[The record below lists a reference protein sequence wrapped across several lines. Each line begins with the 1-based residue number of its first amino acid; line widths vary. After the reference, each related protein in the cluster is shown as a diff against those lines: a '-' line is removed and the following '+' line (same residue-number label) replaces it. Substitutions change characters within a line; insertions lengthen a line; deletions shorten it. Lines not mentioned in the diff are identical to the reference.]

1 MKRNLKRPRWLGA
14 VCLLVFASGL
24 VLLLPPAREAVR
36 LAVAKPPVHLTVP
49 VRGVPAAAL
58 HDEWRASPGTILGGW
73 REILAG
79 GRRHH
84 SVDIR
89 AEIGTPVVAPTHGVV
104 LSVGS
109 WIVRL
114 LGPGGQVHTFAH
126 IHPCRS
132 LHVGLVVE
140 PGDVLGDLSDTRTP
154 RGVSTFLRYGVY
166 APPGTPIDPVP
177 LLLAPDRPVSAP
189 P

>member
-1 MKRNLKRPRWLGA
+1 MKRNLKKRSWWLGA

-24 VLLLPPAREAVR
+24 ILLLPPAREAVR
-36 LAVAKPPVHLTVP
+36 LTFARPPVHLTVP

-58 HDEWRASPGTILGGW
+58 RDEWRDSPGTILGGW

-126 IHPCRS
+126 IHPRSS

-154 RGVSTFLRYGVY
+154 RGVPTFLRYGVY
-166 APPGTPIDPVP
+166 APPGVPIDPVP
-177 LLLAPDRPVSAP
+177 LLLDSHSK
-189 P
+189 

>member
-1 MKRNLKRPRWLGA
+1 MKRNLKKRSWWLGA
-14 VCLLVFASGL
+14 ICLLVVVSGL
-24 VLLLPPAREAVR
+24 VMLLPPAREAVR
-36 LAVAKPPVHLTVP
+36 LTVVRPPAHLAVP

-58 HDEWRASPGTILGGW
+58 RDEWRGSPGTILGGW

-104 LSVGS
+104 LSVGA

-126 IHPCRS
+126 IHPRSS
-132 LHVGLVVE
+132 LHVGLIVE
-140 PGDVLGDLSDTRTP
+140 PGDVLGHLSDTRTP
-154 RGVSTFLRYGVY
+154 RGVPPFLRYGVY
-166 APPGTPIDPVP
+166 TPPGVPIDPVP
-177 LLLAPDRPVSAP
+177 LLLAPAR
-189 P
+189 